1 MPLRPKI
8 ELATDLV
15 DTKYIHYAD
24 YMLFQ
29 RPYAFCNENV
39 SGYLNFLDLK
49 DKSLLTVGSSGDQAI
64 SAITRGCKDITVL
77 DICPLA
83 EEVFYLKKA
92 AIETLTPEEFGR
104 LFFYKDYP
112 RTFLYNRKP
121 FEVKKYTKLLNR
133 LKEDNPKVYDFWLE
147 LITSRK
153 PEEIRRNLFSQ
164 DEEHPPVTKELTDYL
179 KSDKAY
185 YKTRDKIHDIHPEF
199 IISNISHPSRLN
211 RQFDNIVLSNLTTY
225 LSFTENENLF
235 STLEPF
241 LTDEGKMIFGYLFRT
256 DEYTEYQRDW
266 DVIYDTKRIKSIH
279 PNMQLKTIQGV
290 KGILFES
297 ESMKDAVYIYQKKR

>member
-15 DTKYIHYAD
+15 DSRYIHYAD

-77 DICPLA
+77 DICPLS

-92 AIETLTPEEFGR
+92 AIETLTREEFGR

-112 RTFLYNRKP
+112 RTFLYNKKP
-121 FEVKKYTKLLNR
+121 FEVKKYPKLLER
-133 LKEDNPKVYDFWLE
+133 LRQDNPKVYDFWLE
-147 LITSRK
+147 LISSRN
-153 PEEIRRNLFSQ
+153 PESIRRNLFSQ
-164 DEEHPPVTKELTDYL
+164 DEEHPPVTSQLTDYL
-179 KSDKAY
+179 KSDKTY
-185 YKTRDKIHDIHPEF
+185 YKTREQIHDIHPEF
-199 IISNISHPSRLN
+199 IISNISHPSNLN
-211 RQFDNIVLSNLTTY
+211 RKYDNIILSNLTTY
-225 LSFTENENLF
+225 LSFDEMKSLF
-235 STLEPF
+235 ETLEPF
-241 LTDEGKMIFGYLFRT
+241 LTNEGKMMFGYLFQT
-256 DEYTEYQRDW
+256 YEDMTYQKDW
-266 DVIYDTKRIKSIH
+266 DVIYDTKRITSIH
-279 PNMQLKTIQGV
+279 PNMKLKTIQGV

-297 ESMKDAVYIYQKKR
+297 EKMKDSVYIYQKKK

>member
-8 ELATDLV
+8 ELAKDLV
-15 DTKYIHYAD
+15 DSKYIHYAD

-39 SGYLNFLDLK
+39 SGYLNLLDVK
-49 DKSLLTVGSSGDQAI
+49 DKSLLTVGSSADQAI
-64 SAITRGCKDITVL
+64 SAITRGCTDITIL

-112 RTFLYNRKP
+112 RTFSYNKHP
-121 FEVKKYTKLLNR
+121 FEVKKYPKLLER
-133 LKEDNPKVYDFWLE
+133 LRQENPKVYDFWLE
-147 LITSRK
+147 LISSRS
-153 PEEIRRNLFSQ
+153 PEKIRRNLFTQ

-185 YKTRDKIHDIHPEF
+185 YKTRELIHEVRPEF
-199 IISNISHPSRLN
+199 IVSNISHPQNLN
-211 RQFDNIVLSNLTTY
+211 RQFDNIILSNLTTY
-225 LSFTENENLF
+225 LSLEEMKSLF

-241 LTDEGKMIFGYLFRT
+241 LTEEGKMIFGYLYRT
-256 DEYTEYQRDW
+256 DEYTEYQKDW
-266 DVIYDTKRIKSIH
+266 DIVYDSKRVKAIH
-279 PNMQLKTIQGV
+279 PNMKLKTIQGV
-290 KGILFES
+290 KGILFET
-297 ESMKDAVYIYQKKR
+297 EKMKDAVYIYQKKK